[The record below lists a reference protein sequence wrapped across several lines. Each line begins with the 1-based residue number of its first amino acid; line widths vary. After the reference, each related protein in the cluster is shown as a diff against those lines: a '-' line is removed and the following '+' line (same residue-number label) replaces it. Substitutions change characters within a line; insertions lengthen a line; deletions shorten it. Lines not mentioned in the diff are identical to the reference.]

1 MSLFILLIIF
11 LIIKFLFKR
20 KTIYRVNNKIDH
32 EKKLLPKLYSLIIL
46 EREEALNSALP
57 FVKNCVEGIFI
68 NKIKFEKVENPII
81 SAVIPCYNCGEYLLT
96 SLRSIQN
103 QNMTD
108 IEIIIVNDCSDIETV
123 NIINKLQKEDPRI
136 DVYNNEKK
144 MGTLYTRS
152 YGVMKARGEYIV
164 TMDADDNF
172 CDADVFYSL
181 YIAAED
187 GNFDI
192 ISYRIFEAH
201 DYYDRH
207 KIDEHMLNFKAHN
220 LTIFQPE
227 LSCYARGTNAN
238 PRAND
243 INIWGK
249 LIRTSVFKEA
259 VKLIGDERLSSNVI
273 WEEDTIFIFALGVA
287 ASSYRYIRKYCYFH
301 YGRKISA
308 SSRLTE
314 NERAFGSLTK
324 IDVELDLCKK
334 ECSNIPAIALIGS
347 SKIFLNANDDKSKN
361 MLKKVV
367 KRIMDSNTIEEKYKN
382 EVKNVYSNYLTNN

>member
-1 MSLFILLIIF
+1 MKRKEKQ
-11 LIIKFLFKR
+11 IIKFLKQ
-20 KTIYRVNNKIDH
+20 
-32 EKKLLPKLYSLIIL
+32 
-46 EREEALNSALP
+46 
-57 FVKNCVEGIFI
+57 VKNNF
-68 NKIKFEKVENPII
+68 
-81 SAVIPCYNCGEYLLT
+81 L
-96 SLRSIQN
+96 
-103 QNMTD
+103 
-108 IEIIIVNDCSDIETV
+108 
-123 NIINKLQKEDPRI
+123 NKLQKEDPRI
-136 DVYNNEKK
+136 DVYNNKKK

-152 YGVMKARGEYIV
+152 FGVMKARGEYIA
-164 TMDADDNF
+164 TLDADDNF

-201 DYYDRH
+201 DYYDRN
-207 KIDEHMLNFKAHN
+207 KIGEHMLNFKAHN

-227 LSCYARGTNAN
+227 LSCYARGSNAN

-259 VKLIGDERLSSNVI
+259 VNLIGEERLSSNVI

-301 YGRKISA
+301 YGRKASA
-308 SSRLTE
+308 SSRLSE

-324 IDVELDLCKK
+324 IDVELDLSKR
-334 ECSNIPAIALIGS
+334 ECSNIPAISLIGN
-347 SKIFLNANDDKSKN
+347 KNIFLNANDDKSKN
-361 MLKKVV
+361 ILKKVV
-367 KRIMDSNTIEEKYKN
+367 KKVMDSKVIEEKFKN
-382 EVKNVYSNYLTNN
+382 DVKNVYSSYLTNN